1 MSFNEQWFI
10 KPTVVQLHHG
20 VLLSN
25 KEELAI
31 HKAVWMNL
39 KRTVLSKKI
48 NLKKLQDSIYITFLN
63 NKIMKMEIRLV
74 ARNQGWGKRGY
85 TGIVLKALSD
95 GTDLYLHCSD
105 AHLPV

>member
-10 KPTVVQLHHG
+10 KPTVVPLYHG

-25 KEELAI
+25 KKELAI

-39 KRTVLSKKI
+39 KRAVLNKKI

-63 NKIMKMEIRLV
+63 NKIMKVETRLV
-74 ARNQGWGKRGY
+74 ARN
-85 TGIVLKALSD
+85 
-95 GTDLYLHCSD
+95 
-105 AHLPV
+105 

>member
-63 NKIMKMEIRLV
+63 NKIMKWRSDWWPEIRDGVNV
-74 ARNQGWGKRGY
+74 ATQG
-85 TGIVLKALSD
+85 
-95 GTDLYLHCSD
+95 
-105 AHLPV
+105 